1 MKLRKICQKIACS
14 SFKVGDI
21 VECMDIEQHVHLVNY
36 AHKFLKKGG
45 KYTIEHITPESGCI
59 RFKENIMGYIAT
71 RFRKVD

>member
-21 VECMDIEQHVHLVNY
+21 VECMDNSRLANH
-36 AHKFLKKGG
+36 AHRFLKKGN
-45 KYTIEHITPESGCI
+45 KYTIEHISPESKCV
-59 RFKENIMGYIAT
+59 RFKETAMGYMAT